1 MTREEKLEVV
11 VRLFSKCMFYGDWKW
26 ETPNERTMQMLMED
40 LGYYPY
46 NDEDDM
52 IAKSFVSDDL
62 YIEARDKIP
71 TRPSKTN
78 CECGQA
84 NEA

>member
-1 MTREEKLEVV
+1 
-11 VRLFSKCMFYGDWKW
+11 
-26 ETPNERTMQMLMED
+26 MQMLMED

-46 NDEDDM
+46 KDEDDM

-62 YIEARDKIP
+62 YLEAKDKVP

-78 CECGQA
+78 CNCGKA